1 MKKKTSA
8 DAAPEAVTAVTPE
21 KPAKEKKPRTKRILT
36 LERKHT
42 LEVIIFLAPWIIGTA
57 AFFLNP
63 IISSMRLSFSE
74 ITQLKGFKMGWVGLK
89 NFEYI
94 LAYDINFMPIFVTV
108 VKDTLIN
115 TPLTLVFSLI
125 IALLINKPFVGRGFF
140 RTCFFIPVLLGS
152 GYVMQ
157 QLLQIDAMG
166 TVGVGI
172 VLPPMLK
179 GLLGNTISVVVQ
191 SFLDRIT
198 LILWHSGV
206 QIILFLAGLQSING
220 TLYEAAKVD
229 GATQW
234 EMFWKITLPMISP
247 IILLNFVY
255 TMVMY
260 FTSSDN
266 ELVAYIIDEVFVSQQ
281 FGQGAAMGWVYFLF
295 VFALCGLV
303 FGIIKLNS
311 REKKGVTAN
320 GKRR

>member
-1 MKKKTSA
+1 MTIKTKKTG
-8 DAAPEAVTAVTPE
+8 TAMV
-21 KPAKEKKPRTKRILT
+21 KPRRLS
-36 LERKHT
+36 LGRKHT
-42 LEVIIFLAPWIIGTA
+42 LEVLIFLSPWIIGTCV
-57 AFFLNP
+57 FFLNA
-63 IISSMRLSFSE
+63 IISSVRLSFSN
-74 ITQLKGFKMGWVGLK
+74 IAQLKGFVMEWAGLE
-89 NFEYI
+89 NYEYI
-94 LAYDINFMPIFVTV
+94 LAYDINFMPIFMTV

-125 IALLINKPFVGRGFF
+125 IALLINKPMFGRGFF
-140 RTCFFIPVLLGS
+140 RTCFFIPVLLGT

-172 VLPPMLK
+172 VLPPVLR
-179 GLLGNTISVVVQ
+179 GLLGNTIATVVQ

-198 LILWHSGV
+198 LILWQSGV
-206 QIILFLAGLQSING
+206 QIILFLAGLQGISP

-255 TMVMY
+255 TMVTY

-266 ELVAYIIDEVFVSQQ
+266 ELVGYVLDQVFVNQE
-281 FGQGAAMGWVYFLF
+281 FGRGAAMGWVYFGF
-295 VFALCGLV
+295 VFLLCGII
-303 FGIIKLNS
+303 FGAIKISS
-311 REKKGVTAN
+311 RSRDK
-320 GKRR
+320 